1 MNRLY
6 IPIFILL
13 AMVSCNSST
22 KKDVD
27 VSNIKVNLVV
37 DRFEQQFYTATKET
51 LPKLERKY
59 PYLFPEKNDSIWLK
73 KIKIEQELYQK
84 SQKIFGNFNE
94 EKAQIR
100 NLFKHVKY
108 YYPNFKSPKI
118 ITLITNLD
126 YESKVIY
133 ADSLLFISLDM
144 YLGTKDKVYNDFPEY
159 LKQNYNK
166 KQLVV
171 DVAKAIA
178 NKYYRPKYDRL
189 FLNNCIIEG
198 KKKYMLDVFL
208 PMVSDE
214 RKMGYTKD
222 QLEWAEANELPIW
235 TYFMEKDLLFS
246 SNATLYKR
254 FIANAPFSKF
264 YLNIDN
270 ESPGRLGTW
279 IGWQIVRSYMKNN
292 DVTLQQLL
300 HTKAEEIF
308 KKSKYK
314 PHKNG
319 NKSYL

>member
-1 MNRLY
+1 MNRFY

-13 AMVSCNSST
+13 AFVSCNPDT

-27 VSNIKVNLVV
+27 VSNIKVNVVV

-51 LPKLERKY
+51 LPKLEQKY
-59 PYLFPEKNDSIWLK
+59 PYLFPIKEDSIWLK
-73 KIKIEQELYQK
+73 KINTEQELYQK
-84 SQKIFGNFNE
+84 SQKIFGDFKD
-94 EKAQIR
+94 EKAQVN

-108 YYPNFKSPKI
+108 YFPTFKSPKI

-133 ADSLLFISLDM
+133 ADSLLFVSLDM
-144 YLGTKDKVYNDFPEY
+144 YLGTKDKVYDDFPKY

-166 KQLVV
+166 TQLVV
-171 DVAKAIA
+171 DVAKAISD
-178 NKYYRPKYDRL
+178 KYYRPKRERI
-189 FLNNCIIEG
+189 FLNNCIDEG
-198 KKKYMLDVFL
+198 KKKYVLDVFL
-208 PMVSDE
+208 PTVSDAK
-214 RKMGYTKD
+214 KMGYTKD

-235 TYFMEKDLLFS
+235 SYFMEKDLLFS
-246 SNATLYKR
+246 SSSTLYKR
-254 FIANAPFSKF
+254 FIADAPFSKF
-264 YLNIDN
+264 YLNIDD
-270 ESPGRLGTW
+270 ESPGRLGSW

-300 HTKAEEIF
+300 QTKAEEIF

-319 NKSYL
+319 NKAYL

>member
-1 MNRLY
+1 MNRYY

-13 AMVSCNSST
+13 ALVSCKNTS
-22 KKDVD
+22 KKDID
-27 VSNIKVNLVV
+27 VSNIKVKVVV

-51 LPKLERKY
+51 LPKVEQKY
-59 PYLFPEKNDSIWLK
+59 PYLFPINNDSIWLS
-73 KIKIEQELYQK
+73 KIKNEQELYQK
-84 SQKIFGNFNE
+84 SQKIFGDFNT
-94 EKAQIR
+94 EKSQIS

-144 YLGTKDKVYNDFPEY
+144 YLGTKDKVYDDFPEY

-166 KQLVV
+166 SQLVV
-171 DVAKAIA
+171 DIAKSIA
-178 NKYYRPKYDRL
+178 DKYYRPKRERL

-198 KKKYMLDVFL
+198 KKKYLLDVFL

-222 QLEWAEANELPIW
+222 QLEWSEANELPIW

-246 SNATLYKR
+246 SNSTLYKR
-254 FIANAPFSKF
+254 FIADAPFSKF
-264 YLNIDN
+264 YLNIDK
-270 ESPGRLGTW
+270 ESPGKIGSW

-292 DVTLQQLL
+292 NVTLQQLL
-300 HTKAEEIF
+300 HTEAEEIF
-308 KKSKYK
+308 EKSRYK

>member
-1 MNRLY
+1 MNRFY

-13 AMVSCNSST
+13 ALVSCNTSVE
-22 KKDVD
+22 KDID
-27 VSNIKVNLVV
+27 VSAIKVNLKV
-37 DRFEQQFYTATKET
+37 DRFEQQFYTSTEET
-51 LPKLERKY
+51 LPKLEKKY
-59 PYLFPEKNDSIWLK
+59 PYLFPVKEDSIWLK
-73 KIKIEQELYQK
+73 KIITEQELYKK
-84 SQKIFGNFNE
+84 SQKVFGDFKE
-94 EKAQIR
+94 EKPQII
-100 NLFKHVKY
+100 NLFKHIKH

-133 ADSLLFISLDM
+133 ADSLLFVSLDM
-144 YLGTKDKVYNDFPEY
+144 YLGSKDNVYNDFPEY

-166 KQLVV
+166 SQLVV
-171 DVAKAIA
+171 DIAKAIA
-178 NKYYRPKYDRL
+178 TKYYKPKLERL

-198 KKKYMLDVFL
+198 KKKYILDAFL
-208 PMVSDE
+208 PTISE
-214 RKMGYTKD
+214 TRKMGYTKD
-222 QLEWAEANELPIW
+222 QLEWAKANEVPIW

-246 SNATLYKR
+246 TNSTLYKR
-254 FIANAPFSKF
+254 FIADAPFSKF
-264 YLNIDN
+264 YLNIDD
-270 ESPGRLGTW
+270 ESPGRLGAW

-300 HTKAEEIF
+300 QTKAETIF

>member
-1 MNRLY
+1 MNRYY

-13 AMVSCNSST
+13 ALASCSDTS
-22 KKDVD
+22 KKDID
-27 VSNIKVNLVV
+27 VSNIKTKVVVN
-37 DRFEQQFYTATKET
+37 RFEQQFYTSTKET
-51 LPKLERKY
+51 LPKLEKKY
-59 PYLFPEKNDSIWLK
+59 PYLFPEKKDSIWLA
-73 KIKIEQELYQK
+73 KIKNEQELYKK
-84 SQKIFGNFNE
+84 SQRVFGDFST
-94 EKAQIR
+94 EKSQIN

-166 KQLVV
+166 SQLVV
-171 DVAKAIA
+171 DVAKAISD
-178 NKYYRPKYDRL
+178 KYYRPKRERL
-189 FLNNCIIEG
+189 FLNNCIIQG
-198 KKKYMLDVFL
+198 KKKYLLDAFL

-222 QLEWAEANELPIW
+222 QLSWAKANELPIW

-246 SNATLYKR
+246 SNLSLYKR
-254 FIANAPFSKF
+254 FIADAPFSKF

-270 ESPGRLGTW
+270 ESPGRIGSW

-292 DVTLQQLL
+292 NVTLQQLL
-300 HTKAEEIF
+300 QTKAEEIL

-319 NKSYL
+319 N

>member
-1 MNRLY
+1 MNRYY

-13 AMVSCNSST
+13 VLASCSDT
-22 KKDVD
+22 PKKDID
-27 VSNIKVNLVV
+27 VSNIKTKVVVN
-37 DRFEQQFYTATKET
+37 RFEQQFYTATKET
-51 LPKLERKY
+51 LPKLEKKY
-59 PYLFPEKNDSIWLK
+59 PYLFPEKNDSIWLA
-73 KIKIEQELYQK
+73 KIKNEQELYKK
-84 SQKIFGNFNE
+84 SQKVFGDFSNE
-94 EKAQIR
+94 KSQIN

-166 KQLVV
+166 SQLVV
-171 DVAKAIA
+171 DVAKAISD
-178 NKYYRPKYDRL
+178 KYYRQKRERL
-189 FLNNCIIEG
+189 FLNNCIIQG
-198 KKKYMLDVFL
+198 KKKYLLDAFL
-208 PMVSDE
+208 PMASDE
-214 RKMGYTKD
+214 EKMGYTKD
-222 QLEWAEANELPIW
+222 QLEWAKANELPIW

-246 SNATLYKR
+246 SNSSLYKR
-254 FIANAPFSKF
+254 FIADAPFSKF

-270 ESPGRLGTW
+270 ESPGRIGSW

-292 DVTLQQLL
+292 NVTLQQLL
-300 HTKAEEIF
+300 QTKAEEIF

-319 NKSYL
+319 N

>member
-1 MNRLY
+1 MNRYY

-13 AMVSCNSST
+13 VLASCSETS
-22 KKDVD
+22 KKDID
-27 VSNIKVNLVV
+27 VSNIKTKVVVN
-37 DRFEQQFYTATKET
+37 RFEQQFYTATKET
-51 LPKLERKY
+51 LPKLEKKY
-59 PYLFPEKNDSIWLK
+59 PYLFPEKKDSIWLA
-73 KIKIEQELYQK
+73 KIRNEQELYKK
-84 SQKIFGNFNE
+84 SQKVFGDFST
-94 EKAQIR
+94 EKSQIN

-108 YYPNFKSPKI
+108 YYPTFKSPKI

-166 KQLVV
+166 SQLVV

-178 NKYYRPKYDRL
+178 DKYYRPKRERL
-189 FLNNCIIEG
+189 FLNNCIIQG
-198 KKKYMLDVFL
+198 KKKYLLDAFL
-208 PMVSDE
+208 PMASDE
-214 RKMGYTKD
+214 EKMGYTKD
-222 QLEWAEANELPIW
+222 QLDWAKANELPIW

-246 SNATLYKR
+246 SKSSLYTR
-254 FIANAPFSKF
+254 FIADAPFSKF

-270 ESPGRLGTW
+270 ESPGRIGSW

-292 DVTLQQLL
+292 NVTLQQLL
-300 HTKAEEIF
+300 QTKAEEIF

-319 NKSYL
+319 N

>member
-1 MNRLY
+1 MNRYY

-13 AMVSCNSST
+13 VLASCSETS
-22 KKDVD
+22 KKDID
-27 VSNIKVNLVV
+27 VSNIKTKVVVN
-37 DRFEQQFYTATKET
+37 RFEQQFYTATKET
-51 LPKLERKY
+51 LPKLEKKY
-59 PYLFPEKNDSIWLK
+59 PYLFPEKKDSIWLA
-73 KIKIEQELYQK
+73 KIRNEQELYKK
-84 SQKIFGNFNE
+84 SQKVFGDFSNE
-94 EKAQIR
+94 KSQIN

-166 KQLVV
+166 SQLVV

-178 NKYYRPKYDRL
+178 DKYYRPKRERL
-189 FLNNCIIEG
+189 FLNNCIIQG
-198 KKKYMLDVFL
+198 KKKYLLDAFL
-208 PMVSDE
+208 PMASDE
-214 RKMGYTKD
+214 EKMGYTKD
-222 QLEWAEANELPIW
+222 QLDWAKANELPIW

-246 SNATLYKR
+246 SKSSLYTR
-254 FIANAPFSKF
+254 FIADAPFSKF

-270 ESPGRLGTW
+270 ESPGRIGSW

-292 DVTLQQLL
+292 NVTLQQLL
-300 HTKAEEIF
+300 QTKAEEIF

-319 NKSYL
+319 N